1 MLLDSS
7 AVLEVLC
14 SLLGYPFCTY
24 SLRQMCFITS
34 PFFFNIFFSNFSFLF
49 YFVHCGVIIEVW
61 KWRKQLLSQ
70 KGKCLWSTNGKTLK
84 TFQVWTA
91 IQKGY
96 KASEMVWY
104 TKVFLRCFS
113 TQSQKD
119 EIRWPS
125 SLWTKSFFQEEQIS
139 IKTAAYPTLDDD
151 TSLSMPICKE
161 RKTK

>member
-1 MLLDSS
+1 MIVFCCWDSTDKYFTKGHPKMLLDSS

-24 SLRQMCFITS
+24 SDRCASSLRL
-34 PFFFNIFFSNFSFLF
+34 FFLIYFFPIFHSFSILSS
-49 YFVHCGVIIEVW
+49 CGVIIEVW

-125 SLWTKSFFQEEQIS
+125 SLWTKSFSKRSRYQ
-139 IKTAAYPTLDDD
+139 
-151 TSLSMPICKE
+151 
-161 RKTK
+161 

>member
-1 MLLDSS
+1 MIVFCCWDSIDKYFTKGHPKMLLDTS
-7 AVLEVLC
+7 AVLEILC
-14 SLLGYPFCTY
+14 SLLGHPFCTY

-34 PFFFNIFFSNFSFLF
+34 PFFKFFFPMFHFFSILSSS
-49 YFVHCGVIIEVW
+49 GVIVEVW

-84 TFQVWTA
+84 TFQEWTA

-96 KASEMVWY
+96 KASEMVWH

-113 TQSQKD
+113 TESWKD

-125 SLWTKSFFQEEQIS
+125 SLWTKSSSKRSRYQ
-139 IKTAAYPTLDDD
+139 
-151 TSLSMPICKE
+151 
-161 RKTK
+161 